1 MMFEKDYDA
10 IIREHFDLSDKYT
23 RQYILSL
30 DEGADRAKILT
41 ALSSSLYD
49 NIVNKVDDIDFGTIP
64 MSRGDITKVEKF
76 NMTEESLSIIRK
88 LALEYKQNPAPVDTI
103 TTAIQNV
110 KDNKSI
116 FMKGY
121 ALNVELPMLLYN
133 LVTLSIIRATSMIIA
148 TCVNYISD
156 PKTKTLRQ
164 ALDKVAYKDTQNDV
178 MFEQLTYF
186 NSICKDGSLVK
197 ILTEVI
203 KNNKKVRAEAADFVD
218 LDPAPEDATD
228 PIEVTDEEVPAP
240 VDDAPEEPINAVDE
254 PQDAP
259 SQEPVPGTDVT
270 DTPPQSDQLYDDQPE
285 EPVADT
291 PVDAEL
297 PQTEPVADE
306 EPQDEPPV
314 QDANPDVNPNPETDP
329 DLAPSDA
336 PIVEDPN
343 SDIQTPTGAANPS
356 DDGGEAMN
364 DQPSDA
370 GDGADVVRVSTID
383 AARESASLTE
393 SLFGDAPYDESVSVN
408 EGLGEL
414 AIKAA
419 AQHPI
424 ATAFAVLALS
434 ATTAFIF
441 RDILVKL
448 IRNLIYTAAYTSM
461 KISDY
466 WAIQAEL
473 IEANADELELSS
485 DMDEEKKAKVI
496 KKQRKWAE
504 RFRKWSNIFN
514 IDRKNT
520 DKKVKE
526 QEAEDKKNKKKV
538 KQDDNGEDVL
548 F

>member
-218 LDPAPEDATD
+218 LDPAPQDATD

-240 VDDAPEEPINAVDE
+240 VDDAPEEPIDAVDE
-254 PQDAP
+254 PQDVP

-297 PQTEPVADE
+297 PQTEPVTDE
-306 EPQDEPPV
+306 EPQDEHPV
-314 QDANPDVNPNPETDP
+314 SDANPDVNPNPETDP

-336 PIVEDPN
+336 PIVEDPS

-393 SLFGDAPYDESVSVN
+393 SLFGDAPYDESVTVN

-520 DKKVKE
+520 EKKVKE

>member
-30 DEGADRAKILT
+30 DEGADRNKLLT

-148 TCVNYISD
+148 TCVSYISD

-164 ALDKVAYKDTQNDV
+164 AFDKVAYKDTQNDV

-203 KNNKKVRAEAADFVD
+203 KNNKSIKAESADFTD
-218 LDPAPEDATD
+218 YDPAPQDATD

-240 VDDAPEEPINAVDE
+240 IDVADE
-254 PQDAP
+254 PQDVP

-270 DTPPQSDQLYDDQPE
+270 DTPTQSDQLYDDTPE

-291 PVDAEL
+291 PIDAEL
-297 PQTEPVADE
+297 PSTEPAADE
-306 EPQDEPPV
+306 EPQAEPPV
-314 QDANPDVNPNPETDP
+314 QDATPDVNPNPETDP

-343 SDIQTPTGAANPS
+343 SDIQTPTGAVNPS

-370 GDGADVVRVSTID
+370 GDGADVSRISTID
-383 AARESASLTE
+383 AARESTSLTD
-393 SLFGDAPYDESVSVN
+393 SLFGDAPYSESVSTN
-408 EGLGEL
+408 EGTGYEI
-414 AIKAA
+414 AKAVA
-419 AQHPI
+419 K
-424 ATAFAVLALS
+424 
-434 ATTAFIF
+434 TAFIALGTLAVTSVLSYAF
-441 RDILVKL
+441 KDIIIKV
-448 IRNLIYTAAYTSM
+448 IRNGVYAFCSTRM
-461 KISDY
+461 KLADY
-466 WAIQAEL
+466 WEIQAEL

-485 DMDEEKKAKVI
+485 DMDEDKKAKVI

-514 IDRKNT
+514 IDRKT
-520 DKKVKE
+520 TEKKVKE
-526 QEAEDKKNKKKV
+526 QEAEDDKNKKKI
-538 KQDDNGEDVL
+538 KQNDNGEDVL